1 MSAKTA
7 SGLLMHLVRNQS
19 RVTKRLDQYLSAQ
32 GISLS
37 EYQVLD
43 ALAAAPGQQLRRID
57 LAETVGLSAS
67 GVTRLLNPMEKIGLV
82 RKELSPRDARVSLVA
97 LTEAGSRTLHDSQS
111 RVAQCADLVFQSLD
125 TQQRGQLA
133 KLITHLR

>member
-1 MSAKTA
+1 MSAETA

-97 LTEAGSRTLHDSQS
+97 LTEAGSRTLQDSQS